1 MDANLIF
8 TGYGYTYRKPKKKG
22 ELSYGVFVE
31 AIAVDAAQKSALVK
45 NVNTG
50 KVIQVNTDDLEPIKK
65 RTTP

>member
-1 MDANLIF
+1 MDTNLIF
-8 TGYGYTYRKPKKKG
+8 TGYGYTYRKPRKNGK
-22 ELSYGVFVE
+22 LSYGVFVE

-45 NVNTG
+45 NMNTG